1 MKKQTKMKIAAVA
14 AGCALTTLIGT
25 IVLSVIEHPAMW
37 YVAGVCVLS
46 MGVAAL
52 VSVTIED

>member
-1 MKKQTKMKIAAVA
+1 MKKETKIKVTAVA

-37 YVAGVCVLS
+37 HVAGVCSIAMIITVFV
-46 MGVAAL
+46 G
-52 VSVTIED
+52 VTIED